1 MKKELRGW
9 DRVQALIRNPEYK
22 NEYNEF
28 SKLEMF
34 KNQNYFQKRDNL
46 LKKWELTLPL
56 NPAEFTNK
64 SKPKNTYTNVFSN
77 ASYNNYPA
85 KPLPF
90 KQDSENTYWL
100 RDKRYLKIEVDLTFS
115 PKKIKDDVEAIVKY
129 WRPNIQIDE
138 GRNKSTVYD
147 PWEIYDMV
155 NAEGGKLIEV
165 ARKRYGEI
173 ARGES
178 KHPSHNAKLMACY
191 KQVQRAYRKALQM
204 IDQVKKD
211 TKFKQ

>member
-28 SKLEMF
+28 SKLKEF
-34 KNQNYFQKRDNL
+34 KDQNYFQKRENL
-46 LKKWELTLPL
+46 LKKWRL
-56 NPAEFTNK
+56 NFPINPEEYRNK
-64 SKPKNTYTNVFSN
+64 SKPKYAIEFSN
-77 ASYNNYPA
+77 NSYNDYPA

-100 RDKRYLKIEVDLTFS
+100 RDKRYLKIEVDLTF
-115 PKKIKDDVEAIVKY
+115 PIDKIKDDVVAIVKD
-129 WRPNIQIDE
+129 WKSNIIDK
-138 GRNKSTVYD
+138 GRNKPTSYS

-155 NAEGGKLIEV
+155 NAEGSNRAKV
-165 ARKRYGEI
+165 ARKLYGKTPKGQNKNLSYNEY
-173 ARGES
+173 
-178 KHPSHNAKLMACY
+178 LMAYY
-191 KQVQRAYRKALQM
+191 KQVQRAYIKALQM